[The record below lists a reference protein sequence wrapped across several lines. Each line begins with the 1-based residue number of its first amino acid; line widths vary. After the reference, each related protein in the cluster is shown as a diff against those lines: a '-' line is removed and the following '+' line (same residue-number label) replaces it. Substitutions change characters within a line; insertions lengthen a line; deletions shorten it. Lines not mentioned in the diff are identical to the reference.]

1 MTRLASV
8 ALITALT
15 AGSAL
20 AGSPMTD
27 SGVIQIIAQELARWP
42 IEPGGAAVA
51 VRIAGRTL
59 FVNEGMA
66 DQAMKRPITSDSLFN
81 LASLGKVF
89 DATLLALAVRQ
100 GELSLDDPV
109 DKYVT
114 ELRQGGDIR
123 KVTLGQL
130 VTHTSGLLLP
140 QDHPPWPTEG
150 YTLPEFIQVLAAWK
164 ADKRHQ
170 PGKQHIYTHAG
181 FILLHSRAPLP
192 VAHRR
197 SHRCA
202 RA

>member
-66 DQAMKRPITSDSLFN
+66 DQAMKRPITSDSLYHEGCEQH
-81 LASLGKVF
+81 ASYQLLGP
-89 DATLLALAVRQ
+89 
-100 GELSLDDPV
+100 GSLDC
-109 DKYVT
+109 
-114 ELRQGGDIR
+114 G
-123 KVTLGQL
+123 
-130 VTHTSGLLLP
+130 
-140 QDHPPWPTEG
+140 
-150 YTLPEFIQVLAAWK
+150 
-164 ADKRHQ
+164 
-170 PGKQHIYTHAG
+170 
-181 FILLHSRAPLP
+181 
-192 VAHRR
+192 
-197 SHRCA
+197 A